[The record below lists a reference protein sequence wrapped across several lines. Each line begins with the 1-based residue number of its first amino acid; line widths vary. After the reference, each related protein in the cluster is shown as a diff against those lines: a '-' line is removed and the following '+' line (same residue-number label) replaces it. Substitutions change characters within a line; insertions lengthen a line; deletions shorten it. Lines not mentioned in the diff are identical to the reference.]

1 MIYPACLQKKDRGR
15 DAIKTMRPL
24 AFGEDHVR
32 VSVEGMEALGR
43 MLEKGEIDE
52 AELESLEAWKEEKKE
67 KNWEGNTVTRKKKKP
82 MKISKEALEFA
93 EGARHKQWD
102 RIGAKKGEGE
112 EVEEKEKEKEENEE
126 EKNEEEDEALLEG
139 EEEEEEIEEEENE
152 EEEEEEEENEN
163 EMNEEEEEEEN
174 ENENESIPNE
184 NESIPNENES
194 IPNENESSP
203 MEEESEDSDSMSP
216 EKAEA
221 VRQRR
226 IALAREFMSTH
237 ILPPKLFRILQGDR
251 NDSDSS
257 DSDDSEEQTADVAN
271 EIVSFFSSFHDVDT
285 RRGREPRRSAGLPEE
300 AEGRHRGAAEKG
312 DRRTAAACDE
322 AEGRRHD
329 EQGEGAKE
337 ELRDGQAER
346 ACEEK
351 AEAEHSRAAAGREE
365 AGAEIA
371 GAGKEGGQ
379 EKKNLSRLLLL
390 RMISVFILLFIITL
404 GL

>member
-15 DAIKTMRPL
+15 EAIKTMRPL

-112 EVEEKEKEKEENEE
+112 EVEEKEKEKEKEENEE

-139 EEEEEEIEEEENE
+139 EEEEIEEEEN
-152 EEEEEEEENEN
+152 EEEENEN
-163 EMNEEEEEEEN
+163 EMNEEEEEEEE
-174 ENENESIPNE
+174 ENE
-184 NESIPNENES
+184 NENES

-271 EIVSFFSSFHDVDT
+271 EIVSFF
-285 RRGREPRRSAGLPEE
+285 
-300 AEGRHRGAAEKG
+300 
-312 DRRTAAACDE
+312 
-322 AEGRRHD
+322 
-329 EQGEGAKE
+329 
-337 ELRDGQAER
+337 
-346 ACEEK
+346 
-351 AEAEHSRAAAGREE
+351 
-365 AGAEIA
+365 
-371 GAGKEGGQ
+371 
-379 EKKNLSRLLLL
+379 LL
-390 RMISVFILLFIITL
+390 IS
-404 GL
+404 

>member
-15 DAIKTMRPL
+15 EAIKTMRPL

-112 EVEEKEKEKEENEE
+112 EVEEKEKEKEKEENEE

-139 EEEEEEIEEEENE
+139 EEEEEIEEEENEEEENENENEMNE

-163 EMNEEEEEEEN
+163 ENDEM
-174 ENENESIPNE
+174 
-184 NESIPNENES
+184 
-194 IPNENESSP
+194 NENESSP

-271 EIVSFFSSFHDVDT
+271 EIVSFF
-285 RRGREPRRSAGLPEE
+285 
-300 AEGRHRGAAEKG
+300 
-312 DRRTAAACDE
+312 
-322 AEGRRHD
+322 
-329 EQGEGAKE
+329 
-337 ELRDGQAER
+337 
-346 ACEEK
+346 
-351 AEAEHSRAAAGREE
+351 
-365 AGAEIA
+365 
-371 GAGKEGGQ
+371 
-379 EKKNLSRLLLL
+379 
-390 RMISVFILLFIITL
+390 
-404 GL
+404 

>member
-15 DAIKTMRPL
+15 EAIKTMRPL

-112 EVEEKEKEKEENEE
+112 EVEEKEKEKEKEENEE

-152 EEEEEEEENEN
+152 EEENEEEENEN
-163 EMNEEEEEEEN
+163 EMNEEEEEDEEENENENDEMN

-184 NESIPNENES
+184 NES
-194 IPNENESSP
+194 SS

-271 EIVSFFSSFHDVDT
+271 EIVSFF
-285 RRGREPRRSAGLPEE
+285 
-300 AEGRHRGAAEKG
+300 
-312 DRRTAAACDE
+312 
-322 AEGRRHD
+322 
-329 EQGEGAKE
+329 
-337 ELRDGQAER
+337 
-346 ACEEK
+346 
-351 AEAEHSRAAAGREE
+351 
-365 AGAEIA
+365 
-371 GAGKEGGQ
+371 
-379 EKKNLSRLLLL
+379 LL
-390 RMISVFILLFIITL
+390 IS
-404 GL
+404 

>member
-15 DAIKTMRPL
+15 EAIKTMRPL

-112 EVEEKEKEKEENEE
+112 EVEEKEKEKEEKENEE

-139 EEEEEEIEEEENE
+139 EEEEEI
-152 EEEEEEEENEN
+152 EEEENEN
-163 EMNEEEEEEEN
+163 ENDEMN

-184 NESIPNENES
+184 NES
-194 IPNENESSP
+194 SS

-271 EIVSFFSSFHDVDT
+271 EIVSFF
-285 RRGREPRRSAGLPEE
+285 
-300 AEGRHRGAAEKG
+300 
-312 DRRTAAACDE
+312 
-322 AEGRRHD
+322 
-329 EQGEGAKE
+329 
-337 ELRDGQAER
+337 
-346 ACEEK
+346 
-351 AEAEHSRAAAGREE
+351 
-365 AGAEIA
+365 
-371 GAGKEGGQ
+371 
-379 EKKNLSRLLLL
+379 LL
-390 RMISVFILLFIITL
+390 IS
-404 GL
+404 